1 MSWPVL
7 MAYNQNGIAIPY
19 SGQWTEQALVS
30 FIRTLLQ
37 PLKRIHQ
44 PDDLLDLMHNHDAVL
59 VTYLDMLKHQSFYNI
74 YLQTSI
80 KWMERDPHRDIG
92 FAVVCGE
99 ARNLFGIDR
108 EPSLRMYLWN
118 DTLEYDSSTWKPSLI
133 VQWIATNLQTVS
145 IWASPPGVKSSQLK
159 PFISKGPV
167 LILFSP
173 RNLYEEAND
182 AYAMLRQ
189 IAYEYHNCMNDEW
202 IKDLARVYSHQRRKE
217 YRRYADGRTIECKK
231 MFSWEKTDFADCAS
245 ITKKSFASLV
255 NSSKYNAADGKI
267 NKDSYCSIASNGGGV
282 GGDGTI
288 NNVCDSHTQQQQ
300 QQPNGE
306 VNSGES
312 CSYSHTTKA
321 NYLHLES
328 KGSLRTSKAITSMLT
343 NEHDVRSPENIRRIW
358 DHLRCKINKFSEF
371 VRSDMYYDFLI
382 EKVNVI
388 YILVQEPVG
397 CDQLHLK

>member
-1 MSWPVL
+1 MQVMSWPVL
-7 MAYNQNGIAIPY
+7 MAYNQNGVAIPY
-19 SGQWTEQALVS
+19 SGQWTEQALIS

-59 VTYLDMLKHQSFYNI
+59 VTYLDMLKHQTFYNI

-80 KWMERDPHRDIG
+80 KWLERDPHRDIG

-118 DTLEYDSSTWKPSLI
+118 DTLEYDSNTWKPSLI

-145 IWASPPGVKSSQLK
+145 IWAAPPGVKSTQLK
-159 PFISKGPV
+159 PFINKGPV

-173 RNLYEEAND
+173 RNLYDESND

-189 IAYEYHNCMNDEW
+189 VAYEYHNCLNDEW
-202 IKDLARVYSHQRRKE
+202 IRDLSRVYSHQRRKE
-217 YRRYADGRTIECKK
+217 YRRYADDRTIECKK
-231 MFSWEKTDFADCAS
+231 MFSWEKSDFADCAS

-255 NSSKYNAADGKI
+255 NSSKYNAADAKI
-267 NKDSYCSIASNGGGV
+267 NKNSFCSIASNGADGDSGDHGGV
-282 GGDGTI
+282 GGAETA
-288 NNVCDSHTQQQQ
+288 NVCDSQPQQQQ
-300 QQPNGE
+300 N
-306 VNSGES
+306 NGES
-312 CSYSHTTKA
+312 CLYSQTAKA

-328 KGSLRTSKAITSMLT
+328 KGSLRSSKIVTSMLN
-343 NEHDVRSPENIRRIW
+343 NEHDVRSPDNIRRTW
-358 DHLRCKINKFSEF
+358 DNMQCKINKFSEF
-371 VRSDMYYDFLI
+371 ARSQMYYDHLI
-382 EKVNVI
+382 EKVKP
-388 YILVQEPVG
+388 L
-397 CDQLHLK
+397 